1 MTGLG
6 ETDLF
11 RRYHRLIRDVGARPG
26 PDDWRAEVERIVQRF
41 DEDCRKLSRSR
52 GNLLRDEL
60 AIQLEH
66 ELLRSI
72 NPAATSVL
80 SVVLKR
86 LDAL

>member
-6 ETDLF
+6 ETHLF
-11 RRYHRLIRDVGARPG
+11 GRYHRLIHDVGAHAG
-26 PDDWRAEVERIVQRF
+26 PNEWRAEVERIVQRF

-60 AIQLEH
+60 ATQLEH
-66 ELLRSI
+66 ELLRCT
-72 NPAATSVL
+72 NPAANSVL